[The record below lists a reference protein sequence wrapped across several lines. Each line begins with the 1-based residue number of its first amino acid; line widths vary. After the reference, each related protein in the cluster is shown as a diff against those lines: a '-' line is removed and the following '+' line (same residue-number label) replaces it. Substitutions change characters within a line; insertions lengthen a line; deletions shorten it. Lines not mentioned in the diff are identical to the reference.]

1 LLEAGKRA
9 DAEQAL
15 EAIRAKTEE
24 RSWEARIGLL
34 LASDDLR
41 RKDYPAAVRR
51 LRLAPA
57 AAIGLEPYRRSLLA
71 RALAAAGLNVEA
83 AREARIAF
91 ETEEPFAG
99 RAAAGRTLA
108 SALEKAGDPR
118 GAAAALETASG
129 AASRAEAASIA
140 ADRIRITLTAGDQA
154 GVRSAARQIL
164 FSGVSL
170 DGLPAAAR
178 AAVAR
183 EETRLGPADRGKAG
197 AALLAAGNVERGVRL
212 LRKDP

>member
-1 LLEAGKRA
+1 RQAGM
-9 DAEQAL
+9 
-15 EAIRAKTEE
+15 
-24 RSWEARIGLL
+24 
-34 LASDDLR
+34 AS
-41 RKDYPAAVRR
+41 
-51 LRLAPA
+51 
-57 AAIGLEPYRRSLLA
+57 
-71 RALAAAGLNVEA
+71 
-83 AREARIAF
+83 
-91 ETEEPFAG
+91 ETDGPCAG

-108 SALEKAGDPR
+108 SGLEKAGDPR

-170 DGLPAAAR
+170 DGLPAAAA

-183 EETRLGPADRGKAG
+183 GGTRLGPAARGAG
-197 AALLAAGNVERGVRL
+197 GGAPLGAGRVQRW
-212 LRKDP
+212 